1 MVSTLVG
8 SSPAGAASVM
18 VPCSGVPAADGA
30 ALLAAVNAHA
40 SGDTVVLVGGCNYQL
55 AGVGFN
61 NINDTFTLQG
71 NGATI
76 TSSADM
82 GGGSVFI
89 QGTTP
94 ASNLTI
100 RDVTF
105 SGIHCSACDG
115 PVVFNGGSTPT
126 LTVIDST
133 LTGNTGRLGGAISL
147 EASGSATIVGSTFV
161 NNTATELGGDGGG
174 AILNDQTVTV
184 INSTFTGNTA
194 DTGGAFANVSATATF
209 VNDTIAGN
217 TTTGVGSGAYDGQP
231 DHALPVST
239 ATMKNTIISNNVA
252 GNCAPAA
259 VTDGGFN
266 LENGSSCHFANH
278 AVSAAPALGA
288 LANNGG
294 PTQTMAIT
302 TASPAFDTASLAVC
316 SAVTPSGAGGV
327 DQRGV
332 SRTPTATETACDIG
346 AFEVQ
351 PAAPPVI
358 VMPRFTG

>member
-1 MVSTLVG
+1 
-8 SSPAGAASVM
+8 
-18 VPCSGVPAADGA
+18 
-30 ALLAAVNAHA
+30 
-40 SGDTVVLVGGCNYQL
+40 
-55 AGVGFN
+55 
-61 NINDTFTLQG
+61 
-71 NGATI
+71 
-76 TSSADM
+76 
-82 GGGSVFI
+82 
-89 QGTTP
+89 
-94 ASNLTI
+94 
-100 RDVTF
+100 
-105 SGIHCSACDG
+105 
-115 PVVFNGGSTPT
+115 VVFNGGSTPT

-133 LTGNTGRLGGAISL
+133 FTGNTGRLGGAISL

-194 DTGGAFANVSATATF
+194 DTGGAFANVSGLATATF

-231 DHALPVST
+231 DHTLPLST

-302 TASPAFDTASLAVC
+302 TASPAFETASLAVC

-332 SRTPTATETACDIG
+332 SRTPTAAETACDIG

-351 PAAPPVI
+351 PAAPALPAPPPPAPAPTVVI
-358 VMPRFTG
+358 RPRFTG